1 MRTLRQPHWQ
11 EIVKSLVGLDRTKR
25 IALGVV
31 LALWLGI
38 LLVPVVSEALH
49 PPPRFPPFIM
59 EREVVRDGVF
69 SRYRFKYRDDCNWD
83 ETLWE
88 RVGGDP
94 DGMRVGTMTW
104 IADGA
109 MYRRE
114 DCKIKHVAPRP
125 RVGRFNPGDWLATE
139 AEFADRAL
147 AVGGLVVRE
156 QDGRQVVVAIEL
168 HGERQVMR
176 FHAETGVPLNFERSS
191 YMDGPEEVVVE
202 SYEVVWVS
210 FEEGAIYYPRQR

>member
-11 EIVKSLVGLDRTKR
+11 GLGRTQV

-69 SRYRFKYRDDCNWD
+69 SRYRFEYRDDCNWD
-83 ETLWE
+83 ETLQQRGDE
-88 RVGGDP
+88 RLGGWQHEVWLTH
-94 DGMRVGTMTW
+94 GSL
-104 IADGA
+104 
-109 MYRRE
+109 YRRV
-114 DCKIKHVAPRP
+114 DCKIVLVEPQP
-125 RVGRFNPGDWLATE
+125 RVGRITPGDWLVTE
-139 AEFADRAL
+139 AEFADRAS

-156 QDGRQVVVAIEL
+156 PDGPHVVVAIEL
-168 HGERQVMR
+168 QGERQVMR
-176 FHAETGVPLNFERSS
+176 FHAETGVPLSFERSS
-191 YMDGPEEVVVE
+191 YMDGPEEIVVE

-210 FEEGAIYYPRQR
+210 FEEGAIYYPRQRKGG

>member
-11 EIVKSLVGLDRTKR
+11 GLGRTQV

-38 LLVPVVSEALH
+38 IVAAVAVEVLR

-69 SRYRFKYRDDCNWD
+69 IRYNFEYRDDCNWQ
-83 ETLWE
+83 ETVWD

-94 DGMRVGTMTW
+94 LSGPYWANTVWLTHGSL
-104 IADGA
+104 
-109 MYRRE
+109 YRRV
-114 DCKIKHVAPRP
+114 DCKIVLVEPRP
-125 RVGRFNPGDWLATE
+125 RVGRITPGDWLVTE
-139 AEFADRAL
+139 AEFADRAS

-156 QDGRQVVVAIEL
+156 LDGPEVVVAIEL
-168 HGERQVMR
+168 QGERQMMR
-176 FHAETGVPLNFERSS
+176 FHAETGIPLSFERIS
-191 YMDGPEEVVVE
+191 YLEQPEGVVVKSHEVVLLNVE
-202 SYEVVWVS
+202 GVNFFRRKGY
-210 FEEGAIYYPRQR
+210 

>member
-11 EIVKSLVGLDRTKR
+11 GLGRTQV

-31 LALWLGI
+31 LALWLVI

-83 ETLWE
+83 ETLQQRGDE
-88 RVGGDP
+88 RLGGWQHEVWLTH
-94 DGMRVGTMTW
+94 GSL
-104 IADGA
+104 
-109 MYRRE
+109 YRRV
-114 DCKIKHVAPRP
+114 DCKIVLVEPRP
-125 RVGRFNPGDWLATE
+125 RVGRITPGEWLVTE
-139 AEFADRAL
+139 AEFVDRAL

-156 QDGRQVVVAIEL
+156 QDGSQVVVAIEL
-168 HGERQVMR
+168 QGERQVMR
-176 FHAETGVPLNFERSS
+176 FHAETGVPLSFERSS
-191 YMDGPEEVVVE
+191 YLDQPEEVVVE

-210 FEEGAIYYPRQR
+210 FEEGAEGAIYYPYPRQR

>member
-1 MRTLRQPHWQ
+1 MPPLQRPHWQ
-11 EIVKSLVGLDRTKR
+11 EIVKCLAGLDRTKR

-83 ETLWE
+83 ETLQQRGDE
-88 RVGGDP
+88 RLGGWQHEVWLTH
-94 DGMRVGTMTW
+94 GSL
-104 IADGA
+104 
-109 MYRRE
+109 YRRV
-114 DCKIKHVAPRP
+114 DCKIVLVEPRP
-125 RVGRFNPGDWLATE
+125 RVGRITPGDWLVTE

-147 AVGGLVVRE
+147 TVGGLVLRE
-156 QDGRQVVVAIEL
+156 LDGRQVVVAIEL
-168 HGERQVMR
+168 QGERQVMR
-176 FHAETGVPLNFERSS
+176 FHAETGIPLNFERSS

-210 FEEGAIYYPRQR
+210 SEEGAIYYPRQR

>member
-11 EIVKSLVGLDRTKR
+11 GLGRTQV
-25 IALGVV
+25 IALGAV
-31 LALWLGI
+31 LALWLVI

-83 ETLWE
+83 ETLLQRGDE
-88 RVGGDP
+88 RLGGWQHEVWLTH
-94 DGMRVGTMTW
+94 GSL
-104 IADGA
+104 
-109 MYRRE
+109 YRRV
-114 DCKIKHVAPRP
+114 DCKIVLVEPQP
-125 RVGRFNPGDWLATE
+125 RVGRITPGDWLVTE

-156 QDGRQVVVAIEL
+156 QDGSQVVVAIEL
-168 HGERQVMR
+168 QGERQVMR
-176 FHAETGVPLNFERSS
+176 FHAETGVPLSFERSS

-202 SYEVVWVS
+202 SYEVVRVS
-210 FEEGAIYYPRQR
+210 FEEGAEGAIYYPRQR

>member
-1 MRTLRQPHWQ
+1 MRMLRQPHWQ
-11 EIVKSLVGLDRTKR
+11 GLGRTQV

-83 ETLWE
+83 ETLQQRGDE
-88 RVGGDP
+88 RLGGWQHEVWLTH
-94 DGMRVGTMTW
+94 GSL
-104 IADGA
+104 
-109 MYRRE
+109 YRRV
-114 DCKIKHVAPRP
+114 DCKIVLVEPRP
-125 RVGRFNPGDWLATE
+125 RVGRITPGDWLVTE

-147 AVGGLVVRE
+147 TVGGLVLRE
-156 QDGRQVVVAIEL
+156 LDGPHVVVAIEL
-168 HGERQVMR
+168 QGERQVMR
-176 FHAETGVPLNFERSS
+176 FHAETGLPLSFERSS

>member
-11 EIVKSLVGLDRTKR
+11 EIVKSLAGLDRTKR

-31 LALWLGI
+31 LVLWLVI
-38 LLVPVVSEALH
+38 LLVPVVAEVLH

-83 ETLWE
+83 ETLQQRGWQHE
-88 RVGGDP
+88 VWLTHGSLYRRVG
-94 DGMRVGTMTW
+94 
-104 IADGA
+104 
-109 MYRRE
+109 
-114 DCKIKHVAPRP
+114 CKIVLVEPRP
-125 RVGRFNPGDWLATE
+125 RVGRITPGDWLVTE

-147 AVGGLVVRE
+147 TVGGLVLRE
-156 QDGRQVVVAIEL
+156 LDGPHVVVAIEL
-168 HGERQVMR
+168 QGERQVMR
-176 FHAETGVPLNFERSS
+176 FHAETGIPLSFVRYN